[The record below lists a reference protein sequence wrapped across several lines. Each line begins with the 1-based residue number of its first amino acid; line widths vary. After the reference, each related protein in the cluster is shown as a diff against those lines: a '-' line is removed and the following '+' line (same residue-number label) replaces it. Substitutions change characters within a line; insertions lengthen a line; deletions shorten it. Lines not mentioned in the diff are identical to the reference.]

1 MVGASSAAGLLLI
14 SAALCAA
21 RRRRYTAV
29 LTEPHLPHMGEHPP
43 DVATPPARA
52 LKVET
57 RASQEEQGQERRK
70 REGKQRKQ
78 LNNQH
83 QPLRLCAPPGRG
95 DDGRDR
101 TDEGGSDEI
110 I

>member
-1 MVGASSAAGLLLI
+1 MVGASSAAGLLFI
-14 SAALCAA
+14 ASVLCAA

-29 LTEPHLPHMGEHPP
+29 LTEPHLPQMGEHPP
-43 DVATPPARA
+43 DVATPLARA

-78 LNNQH
+78 LNNQQ
-83 QPLRLCAPPGRG
+83 QPLRQCAPPGRG

-101 TDEGGSDEI
+101 NDEGSDEI